1 MAKLLR
7 TGFEKYSTTEKWWSW
22 NSIEGNGD
30 GLIIQTRT
38 GASSDRI
45 TNAHSGALMSR
56 YLTPDFYSSYDYIYM
71 YPDPNARSKSL
82 LSDGTYRGVVST
94 LISGQQS
101 ILKFDTSKIQ
111 EGVYMNWWMKWLL
124 TAQGGTATSETG
136 LRYAGF
142 FNSVADNCINVYI
155 AADLDNQNLRRIY
168 IADKDG
174 IVAQSANV
182 SYDQYDWIN
191 IRLSMDNSGV
201 LYTSFNGVELSY
213 DTKLLGWTDNSGVW
227 SQWDSFLGIVSSR
240 SNDTIDDVAIND
252 GSGGV
257 DNSIPGSIS
266 CFNCTPSF
274 LLNSSSGV
282 TKSDP
287 AISEL
292 EILADNSNTTFL
304 TLDEGGKVELSVADL
319 SDFIYNFDEN
329 NYSGVDSISLRVAN
343 SSVTDFGRF
352 AKLSVEDL
360 SGSNKVESEKALSM
374 DRNQLGVLFDQPLAL
389 GKIASANIKA
399 SIEFI
404 P

>member
-82 LSDGTYRGVVST
+82 LSDGTYKGVVST

-304 TLDEGGKVELSVADL
+304 TLDEGGKVELFVADL

>member
-82 LSDGTYRGVVST
+82 LSDGTYKGVVST

>member
-7 TGFEKYSTTEKWWSW
+7 TGFEKYNTTEYYWSW

-45 TNAHSGALMSR
+45 TNDHSGALMSR
-56 YLTPDFYSSYDYIYM
+56 YLTPDFYSYYDYIYT
-71 YPDPNARSKSL
+71 YPDTTARSKSL
-82 LSDGTYRGVVST
+82 LSDGTYRGVVSS
-94 LISGQQS
+94 LISGQQA

-111 EGVYMNWWMKWLL
+111 EGVYMNWWMKWVLA
-124 TAQGGTATSETG
+124 AQGGVSTSETG

-182 SYDQYDWIN
+182 SYNQYDWIN

-213 DTKLLGWTDNSGVW
+213 DTKLLSWTDNSGAW
-227 SQWDSFLGIVSSR
+227 SQWDSFLGIASSR
-240 SNDTIDDVAIND
+240 SNDTIDDIAIND

-319 SDFIYNFDEN
+319 SDFIHNFDEN

-343 SSVTDFGRF
+343 SAVTDFGRF

-360 SGSNKVESEKALSM
+360 SGSSKVESEKALSM
-374 DRNQLGVLFDQPLAL
+374 DRNQLGVFFDQPLAL

-404 P
+404 S